1 MFEQTM
7 QDRLVNFM
15 YGVYGLMSGAL
26 AVTAVIAYFISRIP
40 NIEFTLFGSPL
51 LVTLIFIGQLA
62 LVVSLSMI
70 IQRLTFPMAL
80 AMFFV
85 YAMSMGVTLSVVF
98 LVYTDA
104 SIMQAFGVSSA
115 MFGTMTIYGYLTG
128 TDLTKIGNV
137 AMMALF
143 GLIIALLVNLY
154 LQSPQ
159 VDLFVSAAGVLIFTI
174 LTAYDTQ
181 KIKMMGQQM
190 MGDNEMMPK
199 IAVVGALSLYL
210 DFVNLF
216 LFLLRFMGRRRN

>member
-40 NIEFTLFGSPL
+40 NIEYTLFGSPL
-51 LVTLIFIGQLA
+51 FVTLIFIGQLA
-62 LVVSLSMI
+62 LVVSLSMM

>member
-26 AVTAVIAYFISRIP
+26 SITAITAYYVSRIP
-40 NIEFTLFGSPL
+40 NIDTTLFGSPL

-62 LVVSLSMI
+62 LVIALSMM

-80 AMFFV
+80 AMFFC
-85 YAMSMGVTLSVVF
+85 YAVSLGITLSVIF
-98 LVYTDA
+98 LVYTEG
-104 SIMQAFGVSSA
+104 SIMQAFAVSSA
-115 MFGTMTIYGYLTG
+115 MFGAMTIYGYLTG
-128 TDLTKIGNV
+128 TDLTQIGNV
-137 AMMALF
+137 AIMGLF
-143 GLIIALLVNLY
+143 GLLISMFVNFF

-159 VDLFVSAAGVLIFTI
+159 FDLLLSAGGVLIFTV

-181 KIKMMGQQM
+181 KIKNMGQHLMADQ
-190 MGDNEMMPK
+190 EMMPK
-199 IAVVGALSLYL
+199 VAVLGALMLYL

-216 LFLLRFMGRRRN
+216 LFLLRFMGRRRD